1 MQPNPT
7 DISSRPQSPDGFWSW
22 DGAQWV
28 TNGVG
33 PWPTRFAPPRLR
45 SDLAVAFLLIL
56 VTLNVFDV
64 INSSLDL
71 ALYRGLTGSHLG
83 GSDAL
88 GSQWR
93 NALVGLS
100 WLLVAFPGC
109 VVFVSRWVYRSYRN
123 LEPLG
128 HQSRM
133 SPAKAVAWFY
143 IPIANLWKPLG
154 VVREIWDATIQR
166 SATGVMGV
174 WWACWLAG
182 CVAGTLQFWVSIHE
196 PSAPAS
202 RIVPLLLSFPSDLLF
217 IAAALLLVKIIL
229 SVTSEQERNAS
240 RQSLQ

>member
-109 VVFVSRWVYRSYRN
+109 VVFGCIAPTETSNRLVTSPGCRPQRRSDGSILRSRTSGN
-123 LEPLG
+123 LWESCARYG
-128 HQSRM
+128 TRQSRDRPPV
-133 SPAKAVAWFY
+133 S
-143 IPIANLWKPLG
+143 
-154 VVREIWDATIQR
+154 
-166 SATGVMGV
+166 
-174 WWACWLAG
+174 WACGGRAG
-182 CVAGTLQFWVSIHE
+182 WPAASQA
-196 PSAPAS
+196 PSS
-202 RIVPLLLSFPSDLLF
+202 SG
-217 IAAALLLVKIIL
+217 
-229 SVTSEQERNAS
+229 
-240 RQSLQ
+240 